1 MSAPSIGQRIRAA
14 RTSKGL
20 TLRALARE
28 SGLSASYLSM
38 LENDHM
44 TNPTLN
50 ALGAVATALSTTPAA
65 LMGAEEDHP
74 A

>member
-1 MSAPSIGQRIRAA
+1 MSSGLGQRIRNA
-14 RTSKGL
+14 RTAKGL
-20 TLRALARE
+20 TLRAVARE
-28 SGLSASYLSM
+28 SGISASYLSM

-50 ALGAVATALSTTPAA
+50 ALEALARALGTTPAA
-65 LMGAEEDHP
+65 LLGAEEDHP